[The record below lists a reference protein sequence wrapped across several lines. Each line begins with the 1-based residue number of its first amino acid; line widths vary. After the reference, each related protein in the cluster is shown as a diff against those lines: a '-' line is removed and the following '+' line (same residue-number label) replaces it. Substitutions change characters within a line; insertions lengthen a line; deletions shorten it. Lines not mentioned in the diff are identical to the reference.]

1 MNILKNIEKIKK
13 RTLFYNLFLCKV
25 YKIVFNLSVGTL
37 IRTNVLKILL
47 HPSVEQD
54 LYGS

>member
-25 YKIVFNLSVGTL
+25 YKI
-37 IRTNVLKILL
+37 LL
-47 HPSVEQD
+47 HPTVEQSNKNNHD
-54 LYGS
+54 VNLAPPNCGEL

>member
-25 YKIVFNLSVGTL
+25 YKIVFNLSVGNSNKNK
-37 IRTNVLKILL
+37 RLKNLA
-47 HPSVEQD
+47 SEVAEARFV
-54 LYGS
+54 